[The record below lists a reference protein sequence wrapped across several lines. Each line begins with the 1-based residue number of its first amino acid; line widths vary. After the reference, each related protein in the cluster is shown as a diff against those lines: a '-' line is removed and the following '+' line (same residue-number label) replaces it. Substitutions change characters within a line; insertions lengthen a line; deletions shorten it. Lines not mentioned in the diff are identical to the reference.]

1 MPTLKR
7 PFKMTETEGRALE
20 RMRTMFAPGFGFQGH
35 EAAPF
40 AIRWVPPVPL
50 HHRQNNSRF
59 FMPSLMFGESE
70 VARLGYRNRDG
81 FLLLRQGLPEEVEQA
96 CASRY
101 RRLIEVARRNLK
113 AYEQER
119 AVLAARADAL
129 LFGDAQP
136 LPRDRY
142 ERPLEVRMDFVEA
155 VRGAHALIGGE
166 RDVLFSY
173 TNASD
178 GKVRECHADLV
189 AESGVRLRILSM
201 AEIPYAGR
209 TKMWF
214 NYADRGNLATAFAA
228 RCTEALTHA
237 IERAAGQPGIKDD
250 AALLAAVQKTDFGYM

>member
-7 PFKMTETEGRALE
+7 PFKMTEADGRALE
-20 RMRTMFAPGFGFQGH
+20 GMRTTFASGFGFQGH

-40 AIRWVPPVPL
+40 AIRWVPPVPV
-50 HHRQNNSRF
+50 HHRQNDSRF

-96 CASRY
+96 CVSRY

-113 AYEQER
+113 AYDQEV
-119 AVLAARADAL
+119 AGLSARADAL

-136 LPRDRY
+136 LPPDRY
-142 ERPLEVRMDFVEA
+142 ARPLEVPADFVEA

-173 TNASD
+173 ANTPD
-178 GKVRECHADLV
+178 GKVCECHADLF

-201 AEIPYAGR
+201 ADTPYAGR
-209 TKMWF
+209 TKVWF
-214 NYADRGNLATAFAA
+214 NYADRADLATAFAA
-228 RCTEALTHA
+228 RCAEALTRA
-237 IERAAGQPGIKDD
+237 VERAAGQPGIKDD
-250 AALLAAVQKTDFGYM
+250 AALLTAVQNTDFGYM